1 MNVSKIWLIVILM
14 SAAMIGIVMVQA
26 YWIHNAITLRKTIFD
41 QQVNEALN
49 IVVDKME
56 RHRAT
61 ELIDEHID
69 LAALEELSF
78 ITVDSAQIEQGLAD
92 TLVEEL
98 LSSGEPIALEEN
110 MSLGYHDAGA
120 APSASTPRPV
130 PTDPFGIG
138 NTVYEI
144 QGDEDAKML
153 PALLLN
159 VEQQILTNIHRFNSV
174 MDDVLVELVRGQY
187 GPTRRV
193 DPEILD
199 SLLSAELGQKGIYTP
214 YTFGVLIDQENLLTT
229 AADDMGKE
237 VLLNSAHRVS
247 LTPGNMFSKPDEL
260 YVSFPQEQE
269 YVLKSLWTLLSGS
282 VLFTLVIIL
291 GFSYTIHALFRQK
304 KLSDIKTDF
313 INNMTHEFK
322 TPIATISLAVDS
334 INNPR
339 IIGDQNRIAQYTG
352 IIREENKRMNA
363 QVEKV
368 LQMALLDRQE
378 VRLSRDR
385 LDMHQI
391 IQTAVEAMSIQV
403 ENKNGRIITDLRA
416 KRTGISGDEVHLIN
430 VIQNLL
436 DNANKYTPDQP
447 QIRVETWNDKR
458 GVFIAISDNGI
469 GMDRETQRR
478 IFEKFYRLPKGN
490 VHDVKGFGLGLSY
503 VKALLD
509 AHGGSITVKSQLNQG
524 SQFTIYL
531 LNSA

>member
-1 MNVSKIWLIVILM
+1 MNVYKIWLIVVLM
-14 SAAMIGIVMVQA
+14 SAALIGIILVQA
-26 YWIHNAITLRKTIFD
+26 YWVHNAITLRKTIFD

-49 IVVDKME
+49 SVVDKME
-56 RHRAT
+56 RHQAAS
-61 ELIDEHID
+61 LIDEHISLLNLD
-69 LAALEELSF
+69 DLSF
-78 ITVDSAQIEQGLAD
+78 ITIDSSLVGPGMAD

-98 LSSGEPIALEEN
+98 LSSGEPIALN
-110 MSLGYHDAGA
+110 GA
-120 APSASTPRPV
+120 LEQAYTEVPGSAPASMPRRQ

-138 NTVYEI
+138 NTVYEM
-144 QGDEDAKML
+144 QGEEDARML

-159 VEQQILTNIHRFNSV
+159 VEQQILANIQQFNSV
-174 MDDVLVELVRGQY
+174 MDQVLVELVRGQY
-187 GPTRRV
+187 GPTRSI
-193 DPEILD
+193 DPEVLD
-199 SLLSAELGQKGIYTP
+199 SLLSGEFVQNGIYTP
-214 YTFGVLIDQENLLTT
+214 YTYGVLISQEKLLTT
-229 AADDMGKE
+229 AVDDTEKE
-237 VLLNSAHRVS
+237 ALLASAHRVS
-247 LTPGNMFSKPDEL
+247 LSPGNIFTRPDEL
-260 YVSFPQEQE
+260 YVSFPREKE

-291 GFSYTIHALFRQK
+291 GFSYTVHALLRQK

-339 IIGDQNRIAQYTG
+339 IIGDQARITQYTG
-352 IIREENKRMNA
+352 IIRDENKRMNA

-368 LQMALLDRQE
+368 LQMALLDRNE
-378 VRLSRDR
+378 VRLHKER

-391 IQTAVEAMSIQV
+391 IQTAVEAISIQI
-403 ENKNGRIITDLRA
+403 ENNNGRIVTDLRA
-416 KRTGISGDEVHLIN
+416 KKTGVSGDEVHLIN

-436 DNANKYTPDQP
+436 DNANKYTPTDP
-447 QIRVETWNDKR
+447 LIRVETWNDKH
-458 GVFIAISDNGI
+458 GIFVSVADNGI

-509 AHGGSITVKSQLNQG
+509 AHNASITVKSQLREG
-524 SQFTIYL
+524 SRFIIYL
-531 LNSA
+531 PNVT